1 MGCGGQESVLT
12 NAVESPAGLS
22 GWTPVDEIQVFDAET
37 LYDLVD
43 GQADAFFAYGF
54 EQVAVQSYEG
64 EDGILR
70 LEVWP

>member
-1 MGCGGQESVLT
+1 VLT

-22 GWTPVDEIQVFDAET
+22 GWTPVDEIQAFDAET